1 MQLFER
7 VRLIS
12 AKIARSQSDL
22 AKRLEL
28 TLSTFNGYLN
38 EKRQDNLWPLLPRIL
53 DAYPQ
58 IRRDWLY
65 FGEGEMTRPD
75 GAEAPSAREAELLSK
90 VSDLEHRLAETEAEL
105 KSAYRANQTLATRL
119 LIDGVTDKDAAT
131 DTGAT
136 GTGGK

>member
-7 VRLIS
+7 VRLVS
-12 AKIARSQSDL
+12 TEMARSQSDL
-22 AKRLEL
+22 AKKLGL
-28 TLSTFNGYLN
+28 TQPTFNGYLN

-53 DAYPQ
+53 DLYPDL
-58 IRRDWLY
+58 RRDWLY